1 LIEAIIDKL
10 QQVRCADPHALP
22 SRPGTPF
29 AYLMCM
35 QVLVRHD
42 DTIRG
47 SERLIEMATA
57 TIESVLGRFVE
68 NITTVE
74 VHFAD
79 ENGKKAGGDDVR
91 CSIEVRFEGR
101 KPIGVKHHASDL
113 EVALEAAAEKMAR
126 MLDHQL
132 GRIRDQ
138 LPPG

>member
-1 LIEAIIDKL
+1 MLGLAARCVDRDTGTWFASS
-10 QQVRCADPHALP
+10 VR
-22 SRPGTPF
+22 
-29 AYLMCM
+29 M

-47 SERLIEMATA
+47 SERLTEMTTA
-57 TIESVLGRFVE
+57 TIESVLDRFADNV
-68 NITTVE
+68 TTVE

-79 ENGKKAGGDDVR
+79 ENGKKTGGDDIR

-101 KPIGVKHHASDL
+101 KPIAASHHASDL
-113 EVALEAAAEKMAR
+113 EVALEVAAEKMAR

-138 LPPG
+138 VPADV

>member
-1 LIEAIIDKL
+1 
-10 QQVRCADPHALP
+10 
-22 SRPGTPF
+22 
-29 AYLMCM
+29 M

-47 SERLIEMATA
+47 SDRLTETSTA
-57 TIESVLGRFVE
+57 TIEDVLGRFVE

-79 ENGKKAGGDDVR
+79 ENGQKTGTDDIR

-101 KPIGVKHHASDL
+101 KPVGVTHHASQL

-132 GRIRDQ
+132 GRIREP
-138 LPPG
+138 LPADLG